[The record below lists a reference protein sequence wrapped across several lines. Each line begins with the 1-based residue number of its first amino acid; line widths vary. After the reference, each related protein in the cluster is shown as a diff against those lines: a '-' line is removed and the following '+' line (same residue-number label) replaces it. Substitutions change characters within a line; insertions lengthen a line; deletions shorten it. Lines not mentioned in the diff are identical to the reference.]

1 MKVLVIIPCYNE
13 AENICRVVQRL
24 KATCP
29 DVDYLVVN
37 DCSTDDS
44 ARILRENG
52 YNYLDLPLN
61 LGNRR
66 RRAERLSVRHGQRL

>member
-13 AENICRVVQRL
+13 SENICRVVQRL

-52 YNYLDLPLN
+52 YKI
-61 LGNRR
+61 G
-66 RRAERLSVRHGQRL
+66 RAHV